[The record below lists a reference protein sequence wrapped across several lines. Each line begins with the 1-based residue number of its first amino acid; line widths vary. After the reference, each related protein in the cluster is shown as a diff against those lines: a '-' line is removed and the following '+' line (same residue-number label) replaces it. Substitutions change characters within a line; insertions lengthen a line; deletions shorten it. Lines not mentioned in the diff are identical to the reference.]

1 MKPEQSR
8 LAENNLGLV
17 HACARRYIGRGEE
30 YEDIFQAGCVGLVKA
45 ALSFMPEKG
54 FAFSTYA
61 VPVILGEI
69 RCIFRDSGSI
79 KVSRKTKELSMRINR
94 CQSMLADRLGRPAQI
109 SEIAQHL
116 GESREAVAEAICS
129 SQRPVSLSPVNDG
142 DCPHDIPTDEHDTL
156 LERLALKMSIANL
169 EPEDRLLL
177 SLRYTR
183 EFSQVQ
189 TAKLLGIS
197 QVSVSRRE
205 RRILKS
211 LNLYQNAEI

>member
-17 HACARRYIGRGEE
+17 HACAKRYAGRGEE

-45 ALSFMPEKG
+45 ARSFAPEKG

-69 RCIFRDSGSI
+69 RCIFRDSGSV

-94 CQSMLADRLGRPAQI
+94 CQSMLSDRLGRPAQI
-109 SEIAQHL
+109 SEIAEHL
-116 GESREAVAEAICS
+116 GETREAVADAICS
-129 SQRPVSLSPVNDG
+129 SQRPISLSPANDE
-142 DCPHDIPTDEHDTL
+142 DCTRDIPTDEQDTL
-156 LERLALKMSIANL
+156 LERLALKMSIDHL

-183 EFSQVQ
+183 EFSQAQ

-205 RRILKS
+205 RKILSS
-211 LNLYQNAEI
+211 LNLYQNTEA